1 MSKQVQAY
9 FHTENEAEDVR
20 IKLQAYP
27 VDHIEVGA
35 LPEALDR
42 GTPLLFPFAAAAGT
56 AAGPV
61 GGYVAGATGTGAT
74 AGDASAAGAYIGFR
88 SLDADLHD
96 HDGDGVDDR
105 VLQYS
110 LSAQVRDEDYEEV
123 VHLIRRN
130 GGHVAV
136 DE

>member
-35 LPEALDR
+35 APEALDR

-74 AGDASAAGAYIGFR
+74 AGMLPRPGPISAFVPWMRICTITTETEWTTACCSTR
-88 SLDADLHD
+88 
-96 HDGDGVDDR
+96 
-105 VLQYS
+105 
-110 LSAQVRDEDYEEV
+110 
-123 VHLIRRN
+123 
-130 GGHVAV
+130 
-136 DE
+136 